1 MGFPESVGW
10 FSVHHIAIRVVFLG
24 STASWNWDI
33 QYMNNCAKI
42 LQYMNICIYVPSQ
55 SFVFWEGFQVF
66 KRKEGAE
73 MSLIFVFVSMI
84 NGLCYYVD
92 LDTVFQCFDLFVSIK
107 NGGWNWLEHLVFKCK
122 EGRQVGKHVFDLWFC
137 QDEEWWMKLTWTNQ
151 VWKWKGEWNGQ
162 HMTTPPW

>member
-66 KRKEGAE
+66 ERKERRCLWSLFLSAWK
-73 MSLIFVFVSMI
+73 MVYVTMLTWIQSFNALIF
-84 NGLCYYVD
+84 
-92 LDTVFQCFDLFVSIK
+92 LFVSIK